1 MICPLWRESAVNWFY
16 PQEAGE
22 GAEHAP
28 STAVLL
34 VAIAVRF
41 AIVLV
46 LIWAKHLLVAEY
58 RALLSEVWYC
68 HKLLTVVSIVSLGA
82 HIICYYD
89 QYTLAMSFFSITRIV
104 FWTTLGILQLK
115 TRKHTRKSRR
125 EVLQV
130 NYSSSETSGYTHEEP
145 QHRAVGFKTF
155 MRALTSKNDSR
166 YRSGANGAHLPLL
179 G

>member
-1 MICPLWRESAVNWFY
+1 MSTLERVSRQLVLPSGGWRRRRACAQHGS
-16 PQEAGE
+16 
-22 GAEHAP
+22 
-28 STAVLL
+28 
-34 VAIAVRF
+34 VARCYRCAVRDRPGSDLGE
-41 AIVLV
+41 ASACGRVSGT
-46 LIWAKHLLVAEY
+46 
-58 RALLSEVWYC
+58 ALRVWYC

-104 FWTTLGILQLK
+104 FWATLGILQLK